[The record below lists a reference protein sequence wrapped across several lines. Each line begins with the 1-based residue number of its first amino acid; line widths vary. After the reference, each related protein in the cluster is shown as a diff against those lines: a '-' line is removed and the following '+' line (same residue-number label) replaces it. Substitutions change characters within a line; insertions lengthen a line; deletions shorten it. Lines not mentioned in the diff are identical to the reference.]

1 MIPGR
6 VEADRHGPILE
17 VTLDKA
23 ERRNALDP
31 RMIQELET
39 IFTASSEDTS
49 LRAILLTGRGS
60 SFCSGFDLTEL
71 HSLGKPGAAEIRM
84 VERLATTIGRTPVP
98 VIAALNGP
106 VAGAG
111 CDIALAC
118 DVRIGHSGSAF
129 VVPAVKTGLLYGP
142 ASTERLVA
150 AFGGSVGAAMLVT
163 GEPVDAHRCFHL
175 GVLWSLVDE
184 GELMT
189 HSRDLADGIAR
200 NAPLSVGALKSFAR
214 LVQERSAPPDE
225 DEELRLLEDCV
236 WGSADAAAG
245 LKAYLDKRPV
255 EFVGR

>member
-1 MIPGR
+1 MISGR
-6 VEADRHGPILE
+6 VEADRDGPILE

-31 RMIQELET
+31 RMIQELES
-39 IFTASSEDTS
+39 IFTTSSEDIS

-71 HSLGKPGAAEIRM
+71 HSLGKPGASEIRM
-84 VERLATTIGRTPVP
+84 VERLATAIGRTPVP

-106 VAGAG
+106 AAGAG
-111 CDIALAC
+111 CDLALAC
-118 DVRIGHSGSAF
+118 DIRIGHSGSAF

-142 ASTERLVA
+142 ASTERLVD
-150 AFGGSVGAAMLVT
+150 AFGRSVGSAMLVT

-175 GVLWSLVDE
+175 GVLWSLVE
-184 GELMT
+184 KAELMT
-189 HSRDLADGIAR
+189 QCRALATGIAR
-200 NAPLSVGALKSFAR
+200 NAPLSVGAVKSFVR
-214 LVQERSAPPDE
+214 LVQKRSVPHGE

-236 WGSADAAAG
+236 WESADAAAG
-245 LKAYLDKRPV
+245 LQAYLDKRPV

>member
-1 MIPGR
+1 MISSG
-6 VEADRHGPILE
+6 VEADRNGPILE
-17 VTLDKA
+17 VTLDKV

-71 HSLGKPGAAEIRM
+71 HSLGEPGAAEIRM
-84 VERLATTIGRTPVP
+84 VERLATAIGGTPIP

-111 CDIALAC
+111 CDVALAC

-129 VVPAVKTGLLYGP
+129 VVPAAKTGLLYGP
-142 ASTERLVA
+142 ASTERLVS
-150 AFGGSVGAAMLVT
+150 AFGGSVGSAMLIT

-175 GVLWSLVDE
+175 GVLWSLVE
-184 GELMT
+184 EVELMT
-189 HSRDLADGIAR
+189 YCRDLAHGLAR
-200 NAPLSVGALKSFAR
+200 NAPLSVRALKNFAR
-214 LVQERSAPPDE
+214 LVQKKSVQNGE
-225 DEELRLLEDCV
+225 DEELRLLEDGV
-236 WGSADAAAG
+236 WGSLDAAVG